1 MTSRPAGR
9 SASRAVVLLSG
20 GLDSGVAGAVFRRE
34 GGSLVTALFCDYGQR
49 AAGREAEAAARLA
62 ARWSVPFRRVEL
74 PWLAGLAQ
82 LAGSRLMAGTGAL
95 PQGTVAAPGDEASAR
110 AVWVPARN
118 AVFVAIA
125 AAHAEAL
132 GGDTVVAG
140 FNREEASTFPDN
152 SAAFLAAATAC
163 LQLGTR
169 SGVVVASPTLDW
181 DKPRIVA
188 EAKALG
194 FTAADFWSCY
204 EGGAEPCGRC
214 ESCLRSRWRR

>member
-1 MTSRPAGR
+1 MTIR
-9 SASRAVVLLSG
+9 SGGGSGGRAVVLLSG
-20 GLDSGVAGAVFRRE
+20 GLDSGVAGAVFRRD
-34 GGSLVTALFCDYGQR
+34 GGTVVAALFCDYGQR
-49 AAGREAEAAARLA
+49 AVAREAAAAARLA

-82 LAGSRLMAGTGAL
+82 QSGSRLMAGTGAL
-95 PQGTVAAPGDEASAR
+95 PQGSVAAPGNEASAR

-140 FNREEASTFPDN
+140 FNREEAATFPDN
-152 SAAFLAAATAC
+152 SAAFLAAASAC

-169 SGVVVASPTLDW
+169 SGVVVASPTLEW

-194 FTAADFWSCY
+194 FTAGDFWSCY

-214 ESCLRSRWRR
+214 ESCLRSRWQR